1 MANSNVDISNKLFT
15 YVKHGVDISQTI
27 KDIYYNSLIFI
38 GDEQQIYV
46 PAIDT
51 YVGVGK
57 TKYNGLSKSILW
69 VPSLGTYSITTKEG
83 GNSASGKYSLS
94 IGENTVASGKSSLS
108 GGTDTRASGE
118 NAVSFGNYTLAS
130 GDNSFASGDHTKA
143 TGDHSFVEGSFS
155 EANGDNSHAEGLL
168 TYSNGINSHAEGNNT
183 YSLGES
189 SHSEGNSSVAY
200 GESTHSE
207 GKNTYSI
214 GNYSHAEGLYTYT
227 YNESEHAEGK
237 YNKSNTNTIHSI
249 GIGTGNNARKN
260 AFEVVNNGNAYLI
273 NVGGFTGDNR
283 DSATTLQ
290 DIINRAISS
299 TNTGTVNN
307 SGTHVIN
314 NVHINSY
321 GDLSYTYHDLS
332 GSDSSD
338 FLTGYSQTGDGKV
351 SVSTQVFTNAG
362 HQKTTNQ
369 TYVITYTY
377 IDHSGKLHYDY
388 RDISGTDS
396 GNFVTGYTQT
406 ADGKISISKG
416 TFATEGHVKTTEQ
429 NYVVTYTYIDANGK
443 IHYDYRDLSG
453 SDSGNFVT
461 GYTQTKDGKISI
473 SKGSF
478 TNSFT
483 DEGKHN
489 LVTYSSSNPHKFISY
504 TYIDTTGKVHQTY
517 DTIYVDPENDFKYHD
532 LNITQVTY
540 QGDANFVYALTGVST
555 TNGNATSHTIA
566 YQISGLPTKK
576 YVDDQFRANDALR
589 YCGTVT
595 PSQAQN
601 GTVTFTHNTVHPG
614 HETPDYSAGAVYKV
628 NGTGYF
634 YGERVSAGDMV
645 ISYSDSATATSSD
658 GWNVINQNIDLRQL
672 TPTQVYNGGSKSSNV
687 ITNVN
692 LTSDGTLSYTY
703 YPLDITNKTHT
714 FSSATEVTNTN
725 SQDLLRN
732 VKNKGLRVITGVSL
746 TQNGL
751 TTELDTSYT
760 YLYSYQGHHS
770 GSLEQSSGFI
780 YKVALSSDGELSA
793 IGRDFGTQPNE
804 KNGNYVITNAYIT
817 TTGVLYYDYRNLET
831 TSASGVAGS
840 NTTITNSTK
849 VNVLT
854 GLTQTKD
861 GKVSYAYTL
870 LNTSH
875 STNSGSATNNGT
887 LTTSY
892 TNVLTGVSIS
902 SDGVLSYSYTPLNVT
917 ESGHSTSSVGLDSV
931 NHSGATTGVVTSI
944 YVDTANDN
952 VLSYVT
958 RDISGS
964 GSGNFAISYTQDTEG
979 HVSMSFGSFST
990 DKASSATTHTAYL
1003 VGVSLGTDGKLSYN
1017 YANINHT
1024 NTGTSA
1030 ENTAQAK
1037 RVITNVNITT
1047 AGALTYS
1054 YYDLSVDTTS
1064 SQNKNGLSAKT
1075 INTNNDQVD
1084 ILRSNSANT
1093 GIKVLT
1099 GVLLTQTGT
1108 QTKLSYEYTDIYADL
1123 SHHSG
1128 SINQS
1133 SGFVYKITL
1142 SADGALSAVGRNF
1155 ANTGTKSDTTAV
1167 NSFAIDFINNVNLS
1181 STGELSYS
1189 YGKVT
1194 FGITNEVKTV
1204 KNTSNAI
1211 YLAGITS
1218 TPNDNTIS
1226 YQYYTP
1232 NTYTTNGE
1240 FYTSSA
1246 IIGTDVNVG
1255 GRVDVSDSVNA
1266 KDLYAHDSIY
1276 TEGTIE
1282 SEGNLTVG
1290 GDTILVGNATI
1301 NGNTILGNASSDS
1314 VTLSAKTITITNATG
1329 NTSSLA
1335 FENLSKLWGTIS

>member
-57 TKYNGLSKSILW
+57 SKYNELSKNILW
-69 VPSLGTYSITTKEG
+69 IPSLGAYSITTKEG

-108 GGTDTRASGE
+108 GGTETRASGE

-143 TGDHSFVEGSFS
+143 TGDYSFAEGVLT

-227 YNESEHAEGK
+227 YNNAEHAEGK
-237 YNKSNTNTIHSI
+237 YNKSNNNTISSI
-249 GIGTGNNARKN
+249 GIGTSQSNRKN
-260 AFEVVNNGNAYLI
+260 AFEVVDNGNAYLI
-273 NVGGFTGDNR
+273 NVGGFNGANR

-290 DIINRAISS
+290 DIVNRAISS

-332 GSDSSD
+332 GFESSD
-338 FLTGYSQTGDGKV
+338 FLTGYTQTGDGKV
-351 SVSTQVFTNAG
+351 SVSTQVFTNQG

-388 RDISGTDS
+388 RDISGSDS

-443 IHYDYRDLSG
+443 IHYDYRDISG
-453 SDSGNFVT
+453 SDSDNFLT
-461 GYTQTKDGKISI
+461 GFSQTKDGKVSV
-473 SKGSF
+473 SKGKF

-483 DEGKHN
+483 NEGKHN
-489 LVTYSSSNPHKFISY
+489 LVTYSSSNPHKFVSY

-532 LNITQVTY
+532 LSITQVTY

-645 ISYSDSATATSSD
+645 ISYSDSAAATSSD

-770 GSLEQSSGFI
+770 GSLSKPEGFI
-780 YKVALSSDGELSA
+780 YSVSLSSDGELSA
-793 IGRDFGTQPNE
+793 SGRDFGTQPNE

-840 NTTITNSTK
+840 TTTITNSTK

-892 TNVLTGVSIS
+892 TNVITGVSIS

-931 NHSGATTGVVTSI
+931 NHSGATTGVVTSV
-944 YVDTANDN
+944 YVGTNN

-979 HVSMSFGSFST
+979 HVSMGFGSFST
-990 DKASSATTHTAYL
+990 SKAASATTHTAYV
-1003 VGVSLGTDGKLSYN
+1003 VGVSIGSDGTLSYN
-1017 YANINHT
+1017 YANVNHT

-1030 ENTAQAK
+1030 ENTVQTK
-1037 RVITNVNITT
+1037 RVITNVALST

-1054 YYDLSVDTTS
+1054 YYDLSVDTAS

-1084 ILRSNSANT
+1084 ILRTNSANT
-1093 GIKVLT
+1093 GVKVLT
-1099 GVLLTQTGT
+1099 GVVLTQTGT
-1108 QTKLSYEYTDIYADL
+1108 QTKLSYEYTDIYANL

-1133 SGFVYKITL
+1133 SGFVYSITMGTDGTL
-1142 SADGALSAVGRNF
+1142 SASGRNF
-1155 ANTGTKSDTTAV
+1155 ANTGTKSDNTVV
-1167 NSFAIDFINNVNLS
+1167 NSFAIDFIKNVNLS
-1181 STGELSYS
+1181 STGELSYT
-1189 YGKVT
+1189 YGTVT
-1194 FGITNEVKTV
+1194 FGISNEVKTV

-1232 NTYTTNGE
+1232 NTYTTNGA
-1240 FYTSSA
+1240 FYTSSG
-1246 IIGTDVNVG
+1246 IIGGALTV
-1255 GRVDVSDSVNA
+1255 
-1266 KDLYAHDSIY
+1266 H
-1276 TEGTIE
+1276 
-1282 SEGNLTVG
+1282 GNLT
-1290 GDTILVGNATI
+1290 L
-1301 NGNTILGNASSDS
+1301 NGNTTIGDANTDS
-1314 VTLSAKTITITNATG
+1314 VTLKSGLITITN
-1329 NTSSLA
+1329 NTEFSG
-1335 FENLSKLWGTIS
+1335 LSKLWGTIS